1 MTGAKPQL
9 AGIISPRF
17 SSTPSLGKKE
27 GGGGGADLVKLH
39 SVISSIISC
48 SIAVLALQLE
58 GCHSIWGIGQIERR
72 SVSPIVA
79 FPFQDGA
86 GIPFVHMEELE
97 DSQHSNAWH

>member
-17 SSTPSLGKKE
+17 SSTPSLGKK
-27 GGGGGADLVKLH
+27 GGGDLAKLH

-48 SIAVLALQLE
+48 SIAVLALQLK

-86 GIPFVHMEELE
+86 GIPFVHMEQLE